1 MWNLHYMDD
10 ALVRI
15 IISNNN
21 MCYRLVDMFSK
32 TPKLACSKYYNLYGR
47 VKSARSNS
55 FGLLRFLWSDAFF
68 QWKIENGKSLP
79 SSSAPLPSSSALL
92 PSSLAPLSSSSA
104 EGWRSSLL
112 RKTSWVPELR
122 SRTTSAILQC
132 LFTSI
137 PQESP
142 HPDLPRVG
150 EGGMCYTSKPL
161 YIHTSIITPHPA
173 FGHLLPQGAKE
184 KTLAA
189 QLPSCLAAFNG
200 GVHD

>member
-10 ALVRI
+10 ALVLK

-79 SSSAPLPSSSALL
+79 SPSAPLQSSST
-92 PSSLAPLSSSSA
+92 PLSSSSA
-104 EGWRSSLL
+104 EDWRSSRLI
-112 RKTSWVPELR
+112 KTSWIPELR

-150 EGGMCYTSKPL
+150 EGGMRYTSRPL
-161 YIHTSIITPHPA
+161 YIYTSITVPHPA
-173 FGHLLPQGAKE
+173 FGHLLPQGAKG
-184 KTLAA
+184 KSLAA
-189 QLPSCLAAFNG
+189 QLPSCFQRRCA
-200 GVHD
+200 